1 MPLILDESQFEDWM
15 RGMRGTLDQAVEMMK
30 PYAGAIEAWEVGAEV
45 GNVKNNRSLGDRMAT
60 IRKYERDIDLL
71 LAEEFVVS
79 PGFAKWFVSR
89 TKFAGRPYETVEVS
103 VSRSDVSGETDL
115 EVRFVEAAADAFALL
130 IEDKIGARLQE
141 DQLGRYHRRAE
152 AAMQRGEYSRY
163 EIVLCSPLNY
173 YHEQP
178 IAQDFPCFISYEDIA
193 DQMLAAIDAAIPND
207 DRRKRYRANFL
218 RTAATKSIN
227 KWERTDD
234 PITNQF
240 WSNAHELA
248 VRYFPILEMKEPH
261 FTKGTIWI
269 SLRPSCLPTQPK
281 RVSIELKGKTGH
293 VDLSFAD
300 TMAAAFHGQIKDH
313 LGKLTIHPAG
323 KAAVI
328 RIKIVPFSISEG
340 ADIGLAKVRSAFVA
354 AEELVQFYKDNQAL
368 LDLAAARSTR
378 END

>member
-1 MPLILDESQFEDWM
+1 M
-15 RGMRGTLDQAVEMMK
+15 
-30 PYAGAIEAWEVGAEV
+30 GA
-45 GNVKNNRSLGDRMAT
+45 

-79 PGFAKWFVSR
+79 PSFAEWFVGR
-89 TKFAGRPYETVEVS
+89 TKFAGTPYEILDVS

-115 EVRFVEAAADAFALL
+115 EVRFVEGAADAFALL
-130 IEDKIGARLQE
+130 IEDKIGAPFQK
-141 DQLGRYHRRAE
+141 DQLARYHRRA
-152 AAMQRGEYSRY
+152 AVAMQRGEYSRY
-163 EIVLCSPLNY
+163 EIVLCSPLDY

-178 IAQDFPCFISYEDIA
+178 KAQDFPCFISYEDIA
-193 DQMLAAIDAAIPND
+193 DQMLAVIDTVIPND
-207 DRRKRYRANFL
+207 DRRKRYRADFL

-227 KWERTDD
+227 KWERIDD

-240 WSNAHELA
+240 WSNAYELA
-248 VRYFPILEMKEPH
+248 VRHFPILEMKEPH
-261 FTKGTIWI
+261 FTKGTTWI

-293 VDLSFAD
+293 VDLSFAH

-328 RIKIVPFSISEG
+328 RINTAPFAISEG
-340 ADIGLAKVRSAFVA
+340 VDIGLAKVRSAFAA

-378 END
+378 QND